1 MRRRIV
7 VGSIGLVLLAF
18 AILAILFDRAVP
30 ELHGLT
36 VRQAEV
42 KLDSADLHAKS
53 FRPYTLD
60 SHVCGQH
67 PGPGNTVLRGAS
79 VTLFAHHDCH

>member
-1 MRRRIV
+1 
-7 VGSIGLVLLAF
+7 LVLVVL
-18 AILAILFDRAVP
+18 AILAILVDRAVP

-36 VRQAEV
+36 VRQAEA
-42 KLDSADLHAKS
+42 KLGRSDLHAKTYRS
-53 FRPYTLD
+53 YTLG

-79 VTLFAHHDCH
+79 VTLYAHHDCH